1 MMRRRARVNDDSL
14 MFLVNFG
21 KRLDKKVVSQLFL
34 RRCQMHRQLAS
45 LGSLIAWMCSEER
58 VEEAMKKKMIA
69 AAALAACA
77 VQATAFANPVT
88 SAAES
93 VADSDWS
100 VEARYFAP
108 KLHAHVKSDSIDY
121 NGGNVNVKDTLG
133 IDDKKAPELI
143 LRYRR
148 ATLDW
153 IHLKNTGNARL
164 DGTLTVDNKTF
175 DANSKV
181 ATDSKFDYMKLTIK
195 NPLVKTPAASVNW
208 SYGITGIHMSVK
220 VAGDAMVHEGG
231 QAAAYHQ
238 SASESGTVPVPM
250 LGIGAQ
256 CPLGAGLEIY
266 GNIEGLPLAS
276 YGHIYDFEAGLRYR
290 PVDYLRVNLGY
301 RKIDINVH
309 HDDDEANYSLTG
321 PFFGLAYDF

>member
-1 MMRRRARVNDDSL
+1 
-14 MFLVNFG
+14 
-21 KRLDKKVVSQLFL
+21 
-34 RRCQMHRQLAS
+34 
-45 LGSLIAWMCSEER
+45 
-58 VEEAMKKKMIA
+58 MKKKMIA

-121 NGGNVNVKDTLG
+121 NGGDVNVKDTLG

-195 NPLVKTPAASVNW
+195 NPFVKTPAASVNW
-208 SYGITGIHMSVK
+208 SYGITGIHMSGEGRGRRDGARGRPGGSVSSERFGERYGTC
-220 VAGDAMVHEGG
+220 ADA
-231 QAAAYHQ
+231 
-238 SASESGTVPVPM
+238 
-250 LGIGAQ
+250 
-256 CPLGAGLEIY
+256 
-266 GNIEGLPLAS
+266 
-276 YGHIYDFEAGLRYR
+276 RYR
-290 PVDYLRVNLGY
+290 CAVPARC
-301 RKIDINVH
+301 R
-309 HDDDEANYSLTG
+309 A
-321 PFFGLAYDF
+321 

>member
-1 MMRRRARVNDDSL
+1 
-14 MFLVNFG
+14 
-21 KRLDKKVVSQLFL
+21 
-34 RRCQMHRQLAS
+34 
-45 LGSLIAWMCSEER
+45 
-58 VEEAMKKKMIA
+58 MKKRMIA

-77 VQATAFANPVT
+77 MQATAFANPVT
-88 SAAES
+88 DAAET
-93 VADSDWS
+93 VANNDWS

-133 IDDKKAPELI
+133 LDDKKAPELI

-153 IHLKNTGNARL
+153 IHLKNSGDARL
-164 DGTLTVDNKTF
+164 DGTLTVDDKRF
-175 DANSKV
+175 AANSKV
-181 ATDSKFDYMKLTIK
+181 SSDSKFDYMKLTIK
-195 NPLVKTPAASVNW
+195 NPLVSTPAASVNW

-220 VAGDAMVHEGG
+220 VAGDATVSGAG
-231 QAAAYHQ
+231 QTATYHQ

-250 LGIGAQ
+250 LGIGAK
-256 CPLGAGLEIY
+256 CPLGNGLEVY

-276 YGHIYDFEAGLRYR
+276 YGHIYDLEAGLRYR
-290 PVDYLRVNLGY
+290 PVEYLSVNLGY

-321 PFFGLAYDF
+321 PFFGLAYNF